1 MKKVIFK
8 PENIFLI
15 FCLLWGM
22 IFICINPPFQSPDEP
37 EHMFKMWGYT
47 QGTYRY
53 QIKDGWAGLEMPY
66 SMASLYNFYNVYRFS
81 NEKIPYKAALL
92 SFNLPLAKET
102 TTFLKHTP
110 ASYTPLSYFPSFL
123 VLWAM
128 KFFNV
133 KPLCMMYILRFCSLL
148 VYLALAYF
156 AIKKTPCF
164 KWMLWF
170 FALLPINI
178 YQAASLSTDSMAVGV
193 ILLFL
198 SYTFLLAYDCAQ
210 DKISKKQV
218 VIWGGMITLIG
229 LLKFAYFPLILLYF
243 LIPCT
248 KFESIKSYFKNF
260 ILIFSINMLL
270 IAGFFSTIFTQT
282 GYLTYEQMHT
292 LKSKFLLINEIIT
305 SPFAYIKTVFLSSI
319 FLKNFLYQNVISSIG
334 VTLAMI
340 PLKYTHLAWLG
351 LVCSLFYKTTKE
363 KVCNINFK
371 NKLLILAAVVLSF
384 FLIMTS
390 VYLIYQTKPY
400 IVGVQ
405 GRYLTPLIPVVLLL
419 VSFKKFNLQSMVIPI
434 GLFLISQCLLFQNLL
449 TLILRYY

>member
-1 MKKVIFK
+1 
-8 PENIFLI
+8 
-15 FCLLWGM
+15 
-22 IFICINPPFQSPDEP
+22 
-37 EHMFKMWGYT
+37 
-47 QGTYRY
+47 
-53 QIKDGWAGLEMPY
+53 
-66 SMASLYNFYNVYRFS
+66 
-81 NEKIPYKAALL
+81 
-92 SFNLPLAKET
+92 
-102 TTFLKHTP
+102 
-110 ASYTPLSYFPSFL
+110 
-123 VLWAM
+123 
-128 KFFNV
+128 
-133 KPLCMMYILRFCSLL
+133 
-148 VYLALAYF
+148 
-156 AIKKTPCF
+156 
-164 KWMLWF
+164 
-170 FALLPINI
+170 
-178 YQAASLSTDSMAVGV
+178 
-193 ILLFL
+193 
-198 SYTFLLAYDCAQ
+198 
-210 DKISKKQV
+210 
-218 VIWGGMITLIG
+218 
-229 LLKFAYFPLILLYF
+229 
-243 LIPCT
+243 
-248 KFESIKSYFKNF
+248 
-260 ILIFSINMLL
+260 MLL

-419 VSFKKFNLQSMVIPI
+419 ISFKKFNLQSTVIPI